1 MEQPKSYPLDLG
13 QPIPNPAIKV
23 VTSETID
30 STSYNDRV
38 TIYVVLHNDHEYLVN
53 SKGGIV
59 HSESCPCKA
68 KERKEEKSVYQQMMD
83 HVK

>member
-23 VTSETID
+23 VASETLD
-30 STSYNDRV
+30 PTSYNDRV
-38 TIYVVLHNDHEYLVN
+38 TVYVIRYEEHEYIVN

-59 HSESCPCKA
+59 HSESCPCKH
-68 KERKEEKSVYQQMMD
+68 EEKNQ
-83 HVK
+83 